1 MSKLQVSKTKLSKPK
16 ISKPKVSKPSKPK
29 HSSAL
34 LVSGVLYDVFLLNPL
49 AHTFKIL
56 LTLDN
61 PCADQELNF
70 PEWIA
75 GSYMLRDFSKNLHN
89 LGAKQNNKNI
99 PLTQLS
105 KASWRVHCKSSAQ
118 LTIEYDIYAHDPSVR
133 GAWLDDTRAFFN
145 GTSLFFE
152 CAGFA
157 DKPHFVKLHKDPIL
171 PQLAPTTQDW
181 SVFTSLKEVTISS
194 TGWGLYSADTFE
206 DLVDTPVLMSQAWHE
221 EFEVGVGANAVKHR
235 LVLNG
240 APPSFDGAK
249 LLADTQL
256 ICKTIID
263 FWHSKS
269 KPVIKN
275 YLFIVNVVQDGYGGL
290 EHKTST
296 VLQCKRSDLPSI
308 HKSAQTDAYI
318 GLLGLISHEYF
329 HTWNVKRLR
338 PTEFER
344 YRFNVENYTEM
355 LWFFEGFTSYYDD
368 LLLRRAQLINDQSY
382 LKIITKN
389 IQQVLQTPGRRI
401 QSVAQASYDAWIK
414 YYKQD
419 ENTPNITVSYYTKGA
434 LIALCF
440 DLKLRAH
447 NSSLDAVMK
456 ELFKRFAGGPICES
470 DFKTVLEDLS
480 QRAWDKELL
489 EWVHGVEDPPYAALL
504 QNQGIKV
511 EYSAEPLQQ
520 QLGMRTDD
528 TKPGVHIKF
537 VLSGGLAE
545 QAGFVPG
552 DEWIGVEVPHLDA
565 PNKRSKLS
573 KPASHHQKSSWRIN
587 KLDELSLFLGE
598 SKYFDALVCR
608 DQKLLLLRVQFNM
621 RLALANKKGISLCI
635 KDASQAKR
643 WLEGK
648 E

>member
-1 MSKLQVSKTKLSKPK
+1 V
-16 ISKPKVSKPSKPK
+16 SKPKVSKLKAAKDSSPL
-29 HSSAL
+29 HS
-34 LVSGVLYDVFLLNPL
+34 VGVVYNVFIRNPL
-49 AHTFKIL
+49 AHTFKIV
-56 LTLDN
+56 LTLDS
-61 PCADQELNF
+61 PAKDQEINF

-75 GSYMLRDFSKNLHN
+75 GSYMLRDFSKHLHN
-89 LGAKQNNKNI
+89 LSAKQNNKSI
-99 PLTQLS
+99 QLIQLS
-105 KASWRVHCKSSAQ
+105 KSSWRVHCSASSK

-152 CAGFA
+152 CAGFE
-157 DKPHFVKLHKDPIL
+157 DKPHFVELHKKPIL
-171 PQLAPTTQDW
+171 NEHAPVCENW
-181 SVFTSLKEVTISS
+181 SVYTSLKEIKVNTE
-194 TGWGLYSADTFE
+194 GWGVYSADTFE
-206 DLVDTPVLMSQAWHE
+206 DLVDTPVLMSQAWHQ
-221 EFEVGVGANAVKHR
+221 EFKVGSGPAAVKHR

-240 APPSFDGAK
+240 VPPSFDGAK
-249 LLADTQL
+249 LLADTKQ

-263 FWHSKS
+263 FWHPKS
-269 KPVIKN
+269 KPIIKN

-296 VLQCKRSDLPSI
+296 VLQCKRTDLPSI
-308 HKSAQTDAYI
+308 HKPAQTDAYI

-338 PTEFER
+338 PAEFER

-368 LLLRRAQLINDQSY
+368 LLLRRSQLITDQQY
-382 LKIITKN
+382 LKILTKN

-456 ELFKRFAGGPICES
+456 ELFKRFAGGPIREK

-480 QRAWDKELL
+480 HRAWDKELL

-511 EYSAEPLQQ
+511 EYSPEPLQQ
-520 QLGMRTDD
+520 QLGLRTDD
-528 TKPGVHIKF
+528 SKPGLHIKF
-537 VLSGGLAE
+537 VLSGGIAE

-552 DEWIGVEVPHLDA
+552 DEWIGVEVPLAEVPQVDA
-565 PNKRSKLS
+565 SHKKSKLNKS
-573 KPASHHQKSSWRIN
+573 ALLNQKSSWRIY
-587 KLDELSLFLGE
+587 KLDELPLFLGD

-608 DQKLLLLRVQFNM
+608 DQKLLLLRVQFSM
-621 RLALANKKGISLCI
+621 TLALTNKRGISLCV
-635 KDASQAKR
+635 KDASQSKR
-643 WLEGK
+643 WLDGK